1 MFEPGFDYSFLLA
14 DHTQGGILVAWQ
26 STVWSLSSV
35 LTHTYSLLAYVL
47 QVATGAAWL
56 LPMVYGPSRE
66 EEKDDFLQELLD
78 LSRSRSGAWLIT
90 GDLNMIYRAQD
101 KNNTRLD

>member
-1 MFEPGFDYSFLLA
+1 
-14 DHTQGGILVAWQ
+14 
-26 STVWSLSSV
+26 
-35 LTHTYSLLAYVL
+35 
-47 QVATGAAWL
+47 
-56 LPMVYGPSRE
+56 MVYGPSRE

-78 LSRSRSGAWLIT
+78 LSWSRSGAWLIT